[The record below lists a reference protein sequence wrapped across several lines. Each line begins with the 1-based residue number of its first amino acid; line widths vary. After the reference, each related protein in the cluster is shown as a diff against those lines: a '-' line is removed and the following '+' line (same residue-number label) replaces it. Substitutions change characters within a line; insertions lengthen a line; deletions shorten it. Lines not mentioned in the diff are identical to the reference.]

1 MINSFLSLNILR
13 WPTLPFVAA
22 GLMVAGIGPIGI
34 EAAQATDYDTCVGDL
49 LVLDLDRE
57 TVAAA
62 CALAYRPQEVSGCVT
77 GVIAE
82 TTIAPGEALS
92 ACSRDRRPLEV
103 STCVTDIHT
112 TLPVS
117 EVGSET
123 VADSLSVLDHCHRSL
138 LPVRYSE
145 CVLALGEIAEF
156 TTANAL
162 DRCISAG
169 YRPENVAPTYIPAE

>member
-1 MINSFLSLNILR
+1 
-13 WPTLPFVAA
+13 
-22 GLMVAGIGPIGI
+22 MVAGVGPIGI
-34 EAAQATDYDTCVGDL
+34 ETAQATDYDTCVGDL
-49 LVLDLDRE
+49 LTLELDRE

-82 TTIAPGEALS
+82 TTITPREALS

-103 STCVTDIHT
+103 SSCVTSIHSNLT
-112 TLPVS
+112 VS
-117 EVGSET
+117 D
-123 VADSLSVLDHCHRSL
+123 AWSVLDHCHRSL

-145 CVLALGEIAEF
+145 CVLALGAIAEF
-156 TTANAL
+156 TTADAL

-169 YRPENVAPTYIPAE
+169 YRPENVAPTYIPED